1 MCIRDRLFRL
11 GEVLDGLQEEAEEY
25 AKAHHNHYVA
35 EESEIEI
42 KPEIVQ
48 AVEEKKE
55 LQEPIIEEKGSE
67 PVIFQY
73 SEQKIAS
80 KAVTTSVI
88 EEHKREEWDYAFVDY
103 DMAQIES
110 TRMSTADFVQKES
123 IPLIAEKMQQ
133 IIDVEAPIQYD
144 SLIRKTLRAF
154 GIGRASSYTLEAAD
168 KAFKKVTAKQY
179 KQSKV
184 RFVWR
189 IDQIPEK
196 YLVFRKDLEQ
206 MNKRTP
212 DEICVQEF
220 KNAVCITLREKGVM
234 DKESLIKETIYM
246 IGFARSGKALKG
258 AVDRGIK
265 YGLKTGEIV
274 QNEELELELA
284 EEE

>member
-1 MCIRDRLFRL
+1 M
-11 GEVLDGLQEEAEEY
+11 
-25 AKAHHNHYVA
+25 
-35 EESEIEI
+35 
-42 KPEIVQ
+42 
-48 AVEEKKE
+48 
-55 LQEPIIEEKGSE
+55 
-67 PVIFQY
+67 
-73 SEQKIAS
+73 
-80 KAVTTSVI
+80 I

-206 MNKRTP
+206 MNKRCCSRRWMF
-212 DEICVQEF
+212 IYR
-220 KNAVCITLREKGVM
+220 LRCQLG
-234 DKESLIKETIYM
+234 
-246 IGFARSGKALKG
+246 
-258 AVDRGIK
+258 
-265 YGLKTGEIV
+265 
-274 QNEELELELA
+274 
-284 EEE
+284 

>member
-1 MCIRDRLFRL
+1 
-11 GEVLDGLQEEAEEY
+11 
-25 AKAHHNHYVA
+25 
-35 EESEIEI
+35 
-42 KPEIVQ
+42 
-48 AVEEKKE
+48 
-55 LQEPIIEEKGSE
+55 
-67 PVIFQY
+67 
-73 SEQKIAS
+73 
-80 KAVTTSVI
+80 
-88 EEHKREEWDYAFVDY
+88 
-103 DMAQIES
+103 MAQIEL
-110 TRMSTADFVQKES
+110 TRMSTADFIQKES

-144 SLIRKTLRAF
+144 NLIRKTLRAF
-154 GIGRASSYTLEAAD
+154 EIGRSSSYTLEAAD
-168 KAFKKVTAKQY
+168 KAFKKVAAKQY

-196 YLVFRKDLEQ
+196 YFVFRKDLEQ

-220 KNAVCITLREKGVM
+220 KNAVCITLQEKGMM

-246 IGFARSGKALKG
+246 IGFARSGKALKE
-258 AVDRGIK
+258 AVDKGIK